1 MLIPFRSSLLA
12 GFVLYT
18 LALACPPLTHKAH
31 AQAIDL
37 SHGGQITVTAE
48 GGFDWDQN
56 ARKVIAYG
64 QARAVRGDVTVTAD
78 QLIAYYR
85 KKAATDGSA
94 SAPSSSDMSGVAGG
108 SPEDSGSNEIYRLDA
123 IGHVHIFTPTD
134 QAWGDKAVYDIDQAL
149 LVMTGKGLKLST
161 PQDVLTARDSLEY
174 YSDTRVSIARGDAV
188 VTTNDHRQIR
198 ADVLVGYS
206 APPENKPESKPDDK
220 NGQSTGE
227 PLANGSGKLEKVNA
241 FGHVLV
247 RTQSEIIT
255 GDRGVYV
262 PDTGIARIV
271 GNVHITRGPN
281 ELQGAAAIINMHTGI
296 ATMTEAPGARVSGLI
311 VPNSNQDSSDHGPSP
326 AVKDKK

>member
-12 GFVLYT
+12 GFALCT

-296 ATMTEAPGARVSGLI
+296 ATMTEAPGARVSGRI